1 MRMSQEEKEKSRQRI
16 VANASR
22 RFRERGI
29 EGTSLADVMKDAG
42 MTHGGFYKHF
52 ETKDALLETALAA
65 TFDGIVAQLETGDP
79 KAAFE
84 AYRDLYRSELHRSHP
99 GMGCPVATLGSE
111 VGRHAEGT
119 KSRFG
124 QGVRRVVERIAR
136 VMRGSPPARQAAAYR
151 EFAMMVGAIVI
162 ARASDPTTAREV
174 LDAARGDR
182 PRLQENP
189 LVEALSSTR

>member
-65 TFDGIVAQLETGDP
+65 TFDGIVGQLETGDP

-84 AYRDLYRSELHRSHP
+84 AYRDLYLSELHCTHP
-99 GMGCPVATLGSE
+99 GMGCPVAALGSE
-111 VGRHAEGT
+111 IGRHDDGT
-119 KSRFG
+119 KTRFG
-124 QGVRRVVERIAR
+124 QGIRRVVDRIAHIL
-136 VMRGSPPARQAAAYR
+136 RGSPSARQAAAYR
-151 EFAMMVGAIVI
+151 EFAMMVGATVI
-162 ARASDPTTAREV
+162 ARGSDPATAREV

-182 PRLQENP
+182 PRMQENP
-189 LVEALSSTR
+189 LVQALSRTR